1 MFFIQICSS
10 YPKVR
15 STIDGGV
22 FSIQICSSYPKIMCI
37 PCHTIGC
44 RLHFI
49 VCIPFLARIF
59 SNYSTFK
66 PHFVRCSLFSSFSES
81 WNNKKYKTSTNRP
94 NRWVGNAL
102 SVFEIKIIFKKSKK
116 KKKSFTKQALVLNYG
131 LESLKYWKCIWSN

>member
-37 PCHTIGC
+37 PCHTIGY

-66 PHFVRCSLFSSFSES
+66 PHFVRCSLFSSFSKS
-81 WNNKKYKTSTNRP
+81 WNNKMYKQARIDPIDGLVMPS
-94 NRWVGNAL
+94 ASLKL
-102 SVFEIKIIFKKSKK
+102 SLFSKKKNQKK
-116 KKKSFTKQALVLNYG
+116 KKKFYQASAG
-131 LESLKYWKCIWSN
+131 P

>member
-66 PHFVRCSLFSSFSES
+66 PHFVRCSIFSSFSKS
-81 WNNKKYKTSTNRP
+81 WNNKMYKQARIDPIDGLVMPWASLK
-94 NRWVGNAL
+94 L
-102 SVFEIKIIFKKSKK
+102 SLFSKNQK